1 MGKAGETQADDKEKR
16 RRQPMMAVNGSIS
29 DRQFRRLLVVDCF
42 AKGAVLLPDLAAGVP
57 VRIFLLGLLLGC
69 FLVMGYVCLLCGIH
83 RRALKREG
91 ECRKGEKALAVC
103 FLVYSFWNLVYLASA
118 FGEIGTVFL
127 LPESRKE
134 TLMAMMILAGAIQAA
149 GGVEARARTGTVLY
163 HILVWPMA
171 VLLIAGAFGIRP
183 EHLASG
189 NVLEELNRS
198 STKEMF
204 GMALRIFL
212 AFGGIGTFVFVMPM
226 VSGESG
232 KAFRKGMAL
241 TCGLLFGMLVVLIG
255 VFGEGG
261 LKNMQWPVIQ
271 LMSSAELPGIF
282 VNRWDA
288 IFTGL
293 LLTELFAAAGTSL
306 FYLNLCG
313 SRLWN
318 HGEKGQIFLWAAGVF
333 AVALWC
339 QNWEQAEQFFLQ
351 MGLLA
356 AGAGILLNLFRYWK
370 LGGERRVKS

>member
-1 MGKAGETQADDKEKR
+1 M
-16 RRQPMMAVNGSIS
+16 
-29 DRQFRRLLVVDCF
+29 
-42 AKGAVLLPDLAAGVP
+42 
-57 VRIFLLGLLLGC
+57 RIFLLGLLLGC
-69 FLVMGYVCLLCGIH
+69 FPVMGYVCLLCGIH

-91 ECRKGEKALAVC
+91 ECRKWEKALAVC

-183 EHLASG
+183 EHLAPG

-232 KAFRKGMAL
+232 K
-241 TCGLLFGMLVVLIG
+241 LF
-255 VFGEGG
+255 E
-261 LKNMQWPVIQ
+261 KEWP
-271 LMSSAELPGIF
+271 LPA
-282 VNRWDA
+282 VC
-288 IFTGL
+288 
-293 LLTELFAAAGTSL
+293 SL
-306 FYLNLCG
+306 EC
-313 SRLWN
+313 
-318 HGEKGQIFLWAAGVF
+318 
-333 AVALWC
+333 
-339 QNWEQAEQFFLQ
+339 
-351 MGLLA
+351 
-356 AGAGILLNLFRYWK
+356 
-370 LGGERRVKS
+370 